1 MEQSAGYLT
10 TSRILKIEKSLLN
23 TEKSSGIDYELLK
36 GCIRQKSKA
45 QEKLYKSFYG
55 YAMSIALS
63 YTNNSDEAADI
74 LNESFFKVFKNIKK
88 YDTKSLFKS
97 WLRRIVVNTAIDHYR
112 SNKKFQQN
120 IELASAVTQEYD
132 SSVINQLNAE
142 DILKQ
147 LQELPEHY
155 RVTFMLYE
163 IEGYSHEEIGQQL
176 SISEST
182 SRSNLTRAKKK
193 LRELV
198 TNCFTDKYN
207 AGV

>member
-1 MEQSAGYLT
+1 MRHTAGYLT
-10 TSRILKIEKSLLN
+10 TPSILNIEKSLLS
-23 TEKSSGIDYELLK
+23 TEEDSGIDYELLK
-36 GCIRQKSKA
+36 GCIKQKPKA
-45 QEKLYKSFYG
+45 QGKLYKSFYG

-63 YTNNSDEAADI
+63 YTNNRDEAADI
-74 LNESFFKVFKNIKK
+74 LNEAFFKVFKNIKK
-88 YDTKSLFKS
+88 YKKESSFKS

-120 IELASAVTQEYD
+120 VEIESAGAQEYD
-132 SSVINQLNAE
+132 VSVIDQLNAD
-142 DILKQ
+142 DILNQ
-147 LQELPEHY
+147 LQKLPEHY
-155 RVTFMLYE
+155 RVTFLLYE

-176 SISEST
+176 SVSEST

-198 TNCFTDKYN
+198 TNCFTDNYN